1 MQTPTVTQI
10 VTGALQLL
18 QVRTAESPVTAS
30 EAEDGLTA
38 LNDMMNEWNVNGINV
53 GYELLDDVEDLLH
66 VQLGSVGAIKA
77 NLAVYIAP
85 EYGKAVSG
93 ALQFRADVSKNSLR
107 GAIKLNSAQFPDTL
121 PIGSGNEGN
130 NFTPDGDA
138 PGNLRS
144 SRFYPANNRSKC
156 N

>member
-1 MQTPTVTQI
+1 MQTPTVTEV

-18 QVRTAESPVTAS
+18 EIRTAESPIEPN

-38 LNDMMNEWNVNGINV
+38 LNDMMNEWNVDGINV
-53 GYELLDDVEDLLH
+53 GYESLDNVEDQLH
-66 VQLGSVGAIKA
+66 VKLGSIGAIKA
-77 NLAVYIAP
+77 NLAIYIAP
-85 EYGKAVSG
+85 EYGKAVSSS
-93 ALQFRADVSKNSLR
+93 LVRRARSGKNSLR
-107 GAIKLNSAQFPDTL
+107 GAIKLNDAEFPDTL

-130 NFTPDGDA
+130 NFTADGDA

>member
-1 MQTPTVTQI
+1 MQTPTVTEV

-18 QVRTAESPVTAS
+18 EIRTAESPIEAN

-38 LNDMMNEWNVNGINV
+38 LNDMMNEWNVDGINV
-53 GYELLDDVEDLLH
+53 GYESLDNVEDRLH
-66 VQLGSVGAIKA
+66 VKLGAVGAIKA

-85 EYGKAVSG
+85 EYGKSVSA
-93 ALQFRADVSKNSLR
+93 ALALRAKTSKRSLR
-107 GAIKLNSAQFPDTL
+107 GAIKLNDAEFPDTL
-121 PIGSGNEGN
+121 PIGSGNENN
-130 NFTPDGDA
+130 NFVAGGDV
-138 PGNLRS
+138 PGGLRS